1 MLLLFQMDKLYIL
14 WVNCK
19 LPFILFL
26 TSSLHWALPTAAA
39 VYNIY
44 VNADF
49 ACPYSRHVWTKT
61 GKEGH
66 LSTVICHDRAKGQ
79 ISQNMM
85 RILYKSPLKGS
96 VFCFQRGS
104 PLGPS
109 QSHRDIPT
117 AFSPCWRFHF
127 PLPWHGWQFLRWCQ
141 TDNISRLLLSLFI
154 LSSRTRCVCQ
164 ADVTDPSTKSQV
176 INGLFWCAD
185 CTAPHRNVCSSRQL
199 IHALK
204 RSFLA
209 VSCARRKWLSW

>member
-39 VYNIY
+39 VYSIY

-49 ACPYSRHVWTKT
+49 ACPYSRHIWTKT

-109 QSHRDIPT
+109 QSHWDIPT

-127 PLPWHGWQFLRWCQ
+127 PLPWHGWPRKKQSHHLFYSTLAFLLTVVTVSDLDWTYSFSGDVKQ
-141 TDNISRLLLSLFI
+141 IISPGCSSASLFSANNAHI
-154 LSSRTRCVCQ
+154 CRFLKC
-164 ADVTDPSTKSQV
+164 
-176 INGLFWCAD
+176 
-185 CTAPHRNVCSSRQL
+185 HRFDHL
-199 IHALK
+199 G
-204 RSFLA
+204 F
-209 VSCARRKWLSW
+209 